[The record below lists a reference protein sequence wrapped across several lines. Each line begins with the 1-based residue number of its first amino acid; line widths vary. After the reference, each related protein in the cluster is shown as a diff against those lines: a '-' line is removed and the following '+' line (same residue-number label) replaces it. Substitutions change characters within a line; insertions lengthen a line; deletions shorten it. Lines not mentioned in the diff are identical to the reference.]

1 MFEIINIFFIII
13 IKLLISN
20 GIHRTE
26 NPRTC
31 QIIGLLIQFFSL
43 APLFWM
49 TVTIK

>member
-1 MFEIINIFFIII
+1 MFEMPLMYILYFNE
-13 IKLLISN
+13 ISN
-20 GIHRTE
+20 GIHRIE